1 MTDSMSFSRQSSKV
15 IGLNCPGS
23 LLGIGLI
30 SAVFQSRGYFPSL
43 KDLLK
48 RSVSACWAVSVSLLV
63 MV

>member
-1 MTDSMSFSRQSSKV
+1 MTDSMSFSRQSS
-15 IGLNCPGS
+15 IDLICPGS

-30 SAVFQSRGYFPSL
+30 SAVFQSRGHFPSL